1 MHPDPGKRQSSHKN
15 PFRTVHNSLLS
26 IRQWLKKGIQP
37 LRSLPFI
44 SFRSLRAKVTFS
56 VVLPLILILGIFMV
70 VQYQTQQKDIFNN
83 LTLLASQTG
92 VTIQNSLE
100 IAMLNHNQEELQHIL
115 DSIGK
120 NHILRIVYLLD
131 TSGRVVFAPEGQGV
145 GTQLDNRDPTCQ
157 PCHRLPPAQRPSSV
171 VVSVSGGE
179 RVFRTMN
186 PIVNM
191 PQCQGCH
198 DPAQHLI
205 GVLLTDISMAPLEAS
220 LTNGLWQ
227 HFLFWIAALL
237 VSVIVVNLVLDRFVL
252 HRLDGI
258 THAIKDLGLGQQSTP
273 LPENHDDEVSQV
285 SFAFNEMSKQV
296 EKRNTERGELLRR
309 LITAQEDER
318 ARVAR
323 DLHDELGQAL
333 AGLSLQT
340 EATKKLIAT
349 NPKMALSVLDQ
360 TQDLIGTTTEQM
372 YNLILALRPS
382 VLDDLG
388 LVAALRVHADRILKE
403 SDIQFRLNSNDFKGR
418 LPQEVETTLYRIFQE
433 AMNNVVRHAHAS
445 TVCITLELDN
455 NMFRGSIVDDGQG
468 FDVEAVRSNPDKPR
482 GLGLLG
488 MQERVMQ
495 YHGQIEVSS
504 STNGGT
510 KIAILIPL
518 AESNDG

>member
-1 MHPDPGKRQSSHKN
+1 MKKIKKIFPPHPIL
-15 PFRTVHNSLLS
+15 SL
-26 IRQWLKKGIQP
+26 
-37 LRSLPFI
+37 
-44 SFRSLRAKVTFS
+44 RSLRAKVTLS
-56 VVLPLILILGIFMV
+56 VALPLILILGTFMV

-145 GTQLDNRDPTCQ
+145 GTQLDNRDLTCQ
-157 PCHRLPPAQRPSSV
+157 PCHQLPPAQRPSSV
-171 VVSVSGGE
+171 VVSLSGGE

-186 PIVNM
+186 PIVNL
-191 PQCQGCH
+191 PQCQECH
-198 DPAQHLI
+198 DPTQHLN

-220 LTNGLWQ
+220 LSNGLWQ
-227 HFLFWIAALL
+227 HFFWWFAAIL
-237 VSVIVVNLVLDRFVL
+237 VSVIIVNLVLDRFVL
-252 HRLDGI
+252 FRLNKI
-258 THAIKDLGLGQQSTP
+258 THAIRDLGLGQQLSP
-273 LPENHDDEVSQV
+273 LPENQDDEVSQV
-285 SFAFNEMSKQV
+285 SLALNEMSRQV

-333 AGLSLQT
+333 AGLALQT
-340 EATKKLIAT
+340 EAIKMLIHS
-349 NPKMALSVLDQ
+349 NPEKALGLLNQ
-360 TQDLIGTTTEQM
+360 TQNLIEATSEQM

-388 LVAALRVHADRILKE
+388 LVAALRVHADRILK
-403 SDIQFRLNSNDFKGR
+403 DTKIQFTLDSSGFTGR
-418 LPQEVETTLYRIFQE
+418 LPWDVETALYRIFQE
-433 AMNNVVRHAHAS
+433 AMHNVVRHAHAS
-445 TVCITLELDN
+445 NVHVTLSLEN
-455 NMFRGSIVDDGQG
+455 NIFRGVIVDDGQG
-468 FDVEAVRSNPDKPR
+468 FDVEAIRSNSDKPR

-488 MQERVMQ
+488 MQERVTQ

-504 STNGGT
+504 NTKGGT
-510 KIAILIPL
+510 KIVISIPL
-518 AESNDG
+518 AEISDG